1 MYGSQESK
9 REEEV
14 MNDKVMTTTVNAD
27 GQVVRVIADTAA
39 ALATAVTTKKLDRK
53 KGFNNV

>member
-1 MYGSQESK
+1 
-9 REEEV
+9 
-14 MNDKVMTTTVNAD
+14 MNDKVMTKTTNAD
-27 GQVVRVIADTAA
+27 GQTVTIIADTPI